1 MEIIKDK
8 KFLAHIFIEITIF
21 IIFCI
26 VVYKIYSRKNKEN
39 LSQSTDERL
48 KKLEKN
54 NVVIDD
60 KIYSIEKAL
69 DMILN
74 NNQEKTSE
82 FKKPKH
88 KKKKTYIIQNNINE
102 ELSTDAE
109 YDKLMEKELKEL
121 NESKNSFLN
130 KVKSSSESSSSSSDI
145 DKKCS
150 VNKLKS
156 SSDSHYSS
164 DTDNKCSVN
173 KLKSSSDSSTDPD
186 KKSSS
191 YNSHKILDVSISDI
205 EN

>member
-8 KFLAHIFIEITIF
+8 KFLVHIFIEITIF

-54 NVVIDD
+54 NLVIDD

-130 KVKSSSESSSSSSDI
+130 KVKSSSSDSSSDS

-150 VNKLKS
+150 LNNNKS
-156 SSDSHYSS
+156 SSDS
-164 DTDNKCSVN
+164 DKKCSSN
-173 KLKSSSDSSTDPD
+173 NNKSSSDSD
-186 KKSSS
+186 
-191 YNSHKILDVSISDI
+191 KILDISISDV